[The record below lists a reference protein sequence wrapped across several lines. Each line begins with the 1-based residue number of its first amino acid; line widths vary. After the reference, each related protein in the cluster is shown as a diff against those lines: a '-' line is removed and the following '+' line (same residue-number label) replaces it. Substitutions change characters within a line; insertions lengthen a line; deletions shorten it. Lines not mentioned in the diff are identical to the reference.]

1 MTAQRKGVD
10 GRVLLLAG
18 AGDVVIGA
26 ALMAGA
32 LTGRLGDG
40 DVNVLAGV
48 GGFLVLVG
56 VGIVVWGLRNLDRA
70 GGRPG
75 DTN

>member
-1 MTAQRKGVD
+1 MTASRKSVD

-18 AGDVVIGA
+18 AVDLVIGA
-26 ALMAGA
+26 SLMAAA

-48 GGFLVLVG
+48 GGLLVLVG

>member
-1 MTAQRKGVD
+1 MTARRKGVD

-18 AGDVVIGA
+18 AGDVVIGV
-26 ALMAGA
+26 ALMAAA
-32 LTGRLGDG
+32 LTGRLGDA

-48 GGFLVLVG
+48 GALLALVG

-75 DTN
+75 ESN

>member
-1 MTAQRKGVD
+1 VTAQRKGVD

-18 AGDVVIGA
+18 AVDLVIGA
-26 ALMAGA
+26 SLMAAA

-48 GGFLVLVG
+48 GGLLVLVG
-56 VGIVVWGLRNLDRA
+56 VAIVVWGLRNLDRA

>member
-1 MTAQRKGVD
+1 MTAQRKSVD

-18 AGDVVIGA
+18 AVDLVIGVALA
-26 ALMAGA
+26 AAA

-48 GGFLVLVG
+48 GGLLVLVG
-56 VGIVVWGLRNLDRA
+56 VGIVVWGLQNLDRA

>member
-1 MTAQRKGVD
+1 MTARRKSVD

-18 AGDVVIGA
+18 AVDLVIGA
-26 ALMAGA
+26 SLMAAA
-32 LTGRLGDG
+32 LTGRLGDD

-48 GGFLVLVG
+48 GGLLVLLG
-56 VGIVVWGLRNLDRA
+56 VAIVVWGLRNLDRA

>member
-18 AGDVVIGA
+18 AVDLVIGA
-26 ALMAGA
+26 WLMTAA

-40 DVNVLAGV
+40 DVNVLAGL
-48 GGFLVLVG
+48 GGFLLLVG
-56 VGIVVWGLRNLDRA
+56 VGIVVWGLQNLDRA